1 MDNSGFQMENTNNYF
16 PNNTQTNLNINNEM
30 SQFIN
35 STKIENKDI
44 SIINKT
50 KNFFDI
56 KTNDDELIEKLKYIL
71 NCLENFK

>member
-1 MDNSGFQMENTNNYF
+1 MENTNNYF